1 MLNNF
6 DIKPFQSCGI
16 LDSRIHTP
24 IFVYRVLFSFMVI
37 GMLKNIVVSHRA
49 YKQLTKKVQL
59 NDVAES
65 DLVDSNAYMALT
77 FFQVNILYV

>member
-1 MLNNF
+1 
-6 DIKPFQSCGI
+6 
-16 LDSRIHTP
+16 
-24 IFVYRVLFSFMVI
+24 MVI
-37 GMLKNIVVSHRA
+37 GMMKNIVVSHRA

-77 FFQVNILYV
+77 FFQVNIL